1 MPDLADPL
9 VLPSGLLLPNRLVKA
24 AMTENL
30 ADARNQPTTAHERL
44 YRRWAAGGSGLLVTG
59 NLMVDRRFLER
70 SRNIVAD
77 AHLDVARLA
86 AVRRAATGVPVLA
99 QLSHP
104 GRQTNRFVSREPV
117 APSDGGAV
125 AMMGLFRRPRALSA
139 AEVDDV
145 VRGFGAAAARCEEA
159 GLDGVQVHAAHG
171 YLLAQF
177 LSPHVNRRTDRWG
190 GDVAGRAA
198 ALLGAVRAVRE
209 RTGAGFTVAV
219 KLNSSDFRHGGFT
232 EDDAEQVVRLLVQEG
247 VDLVEVSGGTYEN
260 PALFGVGVEAAAA
273 ATTVK
278 EAYFAAFAARARA
291 AAPGVPIMLTGGIRT
306 RAAMQALLDS
316 GAVDLVGLG
325 RPLAIDPELPGK
337 LLAGDPG
344 AELPAYRLPT
354 VAGVAGESEWYE
366 TQLRRIG
373 AGRDVHPG
381 LSAVRAAS
389 GFVTGEA
396 VRGLRERRR
405 RLALAATAGP
415 PAGGAASDS

>member
-9 VLPSGLLLPNRLVKA
+9 VLPSGLRLPNRLVKA

-30 ADARNQPTTAHERL
+30 ADARNQPTLAHQRL
-44 YRRWAAGGSGLLVTG
+44 YRRWAAGGAGLLVTG

-77 AHLDVARLA
+77 HHLDVPRLA
-86 AVRRAATGVPVLA
+86 DLRRAAEGVPVLA

-104 GRQTNRFVSREPV
+104 GRQTNRFVSRQPV
-117 APSDGGAV
+117 APSEGGAV

-139 AEVDDV
+139 AEVEDV
-145 VRGFGAAAARCEEA
+145 VDGFGAAAARCEQA

-209 RTGAGFTVAV
+209 RTGDGFTVAV

-232 EDDAEQVVRLLVQEG
+232 EDDAEQVVRLLVAEG
-247 VDLVEVSGGTYEN
+247 VDLVEVSGGTYES
-260 PALFGVGVEAAAA
+260 PALFGVGVDDPSSGPGAQPS
-273 ATTVK
+273 VK

-306 RAAMQALLDS
+306 RVAMQALLDS
-316 GAVDLVGLG
+316 GAVDLIGLG
-325 RPLAIDPELPGK
+325 RPLAIDPELPAK
-337 LLAGDPG
+337 LLAGAPG
-344 AELPAYRLPT
+344 AELPVYRLPM

-373 AGRDVHPG
+373 AGHDVDPR

-405 RLALAATAGP
+405 RLELAAAP
-415 PAGGAASDS
+415 PGGAGS

>member
-9 VLPSGLLLPNRLVKA
+9 VLPSGLRLPNRLVKA

-30 ADARNQPTTAHERL
+30 ADARNQPTPAHERL
-44 YRRWAAGGSGLLVTG
+44 YRRWAEGGAGLLVTG

-77 AHLDVARLA
+77 AHLDVSRLA
-86 AVRRAATGVPVLA
+86 ALREAARGVPVLA

-117 APSDGGAV
+117 APSEGAAV

-139 AEVDDV
+139 AEVEDV
-145 VRGFGAAAARCEEA
+145 LAGFGAAAARCEEA

-209 RTGAGFTVAV
+209 RTGDGFTVAV

-232 EDDAEQVVRLLVQEG
+232 EDDAEQVVRLLVAEG

-260 PALFGVGVEAAAA
+260 PALFGVGAGGQSGSQSGG
-273 ATTVK
+273 TSVK

-291 AAPGVPIMLTGGIRT
+291 AADGVPIMLTGGIRT

-316 GAVDLVGLG
+316 GAVDLIGLG
-325 RPLAIDPELPGK
+325 RPLAIDPELPAK
-337 LLAGDPG
+337 LLAGAPG
-344 AELPAYRLPT
+344 GELPAYRLPT

-373 AGRDVHPG
+373 AGRDVDPG

-405 RLALAATAGP
+405 RLELAAAP
-415 PAGGAASDS
+415 PIEQGRA